1 MGHGVLGA
9 ISQLVDIMKSDLRR
23 RFEAGF
29 QGLANLMLQQKAVAE
44 QLLPTGDGEPL
55 IGSIP
60 LSARPSGAS
69 SVNLLPCHQ
78 IFFFYYPC

>member
-1 MGHGVLGA
+1 
-9 ISQLVDIMKSDLRR
+9 MKSDLRR

-60 LSARPSGAS
+60 LSARPSGAI
-69 SVNLLPCHQ
+69 LRT
-78 IFFFYYPC
+78 